1 MLFCIFA
8 KIKFNMKTQT
18 AFRIDKTL
26 LAMVKEK
33 AKRSNRSLNNYVENL
48 LYKDVGNVP
57 NETTIEALKEA
68 HSSKE
73 LETINDLNCWL
84 DKI

>member
-1 MLFCIFA
+1 
-8 KIKFNMKTQT
+8 MKTQT

-68 HSSKE
+68 HSNKE
-73 LETINDLNCWL
+73 LETINDLNSWL

>member
-1 MLFCIFA
+1 
-8 KIKFNMKTQT
+8 MKTQT

-57 NETTIEALKEA
+57 NEITIEALKEV
-68 HSSKE
+68 HSNKE
-73 LETINDLNCWL
+73 LETINDLNSWL